1 MLSLSK
7 LSLGQAKTYY
17 SKDNYY
23 TQQLGELYGKGLNHL
38 SLKKDDLTHENF
50 VNLLKGIN
58 PITGEQLTAKRN
70 DKSVPGFDFTFS
82 APKSLSV
89 AVEAAQIYDKD
100 LASLLENLHNRA
112 VNNTLSLIEKE
123 HVKTRVQKKK
133 KTVVEYTGNL
143 IASKF
148 QHDISRALDPQLH
161 THCVVKN
168 MTLCRDGKYRTLDMA
183 SLLKKGNPI
192 VKNIGKYYRQ
202 ILKQELQKAGIEIEI
217 TNKKENFFELK
228 EVDKKLLDE
237 FSKRRK
243 AIENEVKRLE
253 KLYPNMS
260 KSELWQTATLNSR
273 DAKKNIDR
281 NKVRKNNLKA
291 MSKHIKIEDMLLK
304 IKQNVKIPKKDID
317 KKSLTKII
325 KKAEKQI
332 KNKWHNTIDNVA
344 DKVITL
350 LPNNVNIDIE
360 TIRETIK
367 ISKELQKFKKEDLKP
382 LRTMHDVAKFH
393 LRKTR
398 FDTGVLQKGG
408 RVKKINK
415 EEREEI
421 IENVRS
427 KKESGVKASNANKVT
442 KRYFRKLIRD
452 SEKTR
457 RVYFRNPS
465 KFKEFDRDITTKRGR
480 GIAERRWRFKFKRF
494 NVNTDR
500 SDRRV
505 EKSINITRG
514 EMRSDTKKIQKLSR
528 EKRAKKER

>member
-1 MLSLSK
+1 MLSISK

-23 TQQLGELYGKGLNHL
+23 TQQVGELYGKSLDHL
-38 SLKKDDLTHENF
+38 SLRKDDLTHDNF
-50 VNLLKGIN
+50 VNLLEGIN
-58 PITGEQLTAKRN
+58 PTTGEQLTAKRN
-70 DKSVPGFDFTFS
+70 NKSVPGFDFTFS

-89 AVEAAQIYDKD
+89 VVEAAHGFDKD
-100 LASLLENLHNRA
+100 LASFLEKLHDKA
-112 VNNTLSLIEKE
+112 VNQTLDLIEKE
-123 HVKTRVQKKK
+123 HIKTRVQKKK

-161 THCVVKN
+161 THCVIKN
-168 MTLCRDGKYRTLDMA
+168 MTLCSDGKYRTLDM
-183 SLLKKGNPI
+183 STLLKEGSPI

-202 ILKQELQKAGIEIEI
+202 LLKQELQKAGIEIEI

-228 EVDKKLLDE
+228 EVDKKLLRE

-243 AIENEVKRLE
+243 AVEKEVKRLE
-253 KLYPNMS
+253 KKYPNMS

-281 NKVRKNNLKA
+281 NKVRKDNLKA

-304 IKQNVKIPKKDID
+304 IKQNVKTPKKDID

-332 KNKWHNTIDNVA
+332 KNRWHNTIDNVA

-367 ISKELQKFKKEDLKP
+367 ISKELQLFEKEELKP
-382 LRTMHDVAKFH
+382 LKTMHDVAKFQ

-398 FDTGVLQKGG
+398 FDTGVLQKVG
-408 RVKKINK
+408 RVKKLSK
-415 EEREEI
+415 EEREEM

-427 KKESGVKASNANKVT
+427 KTKSRVKTGNANKIA
-442 KRYFRKLIRD
+442 KRYFTKLVRD
-452 SEKTR
+452 SKKTR
-457 RVYFRNPS
+457 GVYFRNPS
-465 KFKEFDRDITTKRGR
+465 KFKDFDRDIATKRGR
-480 GIAERRWRFKFKRF
+480 GIAERRFKFKRF
-494 NVNTDR
+494 DVNSNR
-500 SDRRV
+500 SDRRAK
-505 EKSINITRG
+505 KSINITRG
-514 EMRSDTKKIQKLSR
+514 EMRSDTKRLQRLSK
-528 EKRAKKER
+528 ENTVKKER